1 MVALVTL
8 LVFSAT
14 FLIVA
19 LAVLVA
25 WLTLQRGKPQDA
37 SAREAPSRPSGP
49 ALFKEE
55 SLSTIEVWASL
66 LNQFDFIAML
76 QLRLEQADVNW
87 SAGRFTALMLLS
99 GSIGLVLPLQF
110 RWMPLW
116 FAALSGVVLACL
128 PYFYVLKRRAK
139 RFRKFEEGFPDAL
152 DSLAR
157 ALRAGHPL
165 SAGMEILAHES
176 APPVSVEMRKV
187 AVEGNLGMSWEV
199 ALQNLGRRM
208 PLLEVNMFASA
219 IQLQSRTGGKL
230 NEVLSNLAETMREAT
245 ALKGEVQALA
255 AHGRL
260 TGTVLTLL
268 PLVIAGIMAMV
279 NPGYLDVLLQNS
291 TGKYLII
298 AAIGC
303 LIAGHF
309 VIRRLVDIK
318 V

>member
-1 MVALVTL
+1 MAALITI
-8 LVFSAT
+8 LVFCVT
-14 FLIVA
+14 FLVAA

-25 WLTLQRGKPQDA
+25 WLTFERRKPQEA
-37 SAREAPSRPSGP
+37 SAPEPPGWSSGL

-55 SLSTIEVWASL
+55 SPSTIEVWARL
-66 LNQFDFIAML
+66 LNHFDFMTLL
-76 QLRLEQADVNW
+76 QSRLEQADVNW
-87 SAGRFTALMLLS
+87 SVGRFTSLMLLS
-99 GSIGLVLPLQF
+99 GSIGLALPLQ
-110 RWMPLW
+110 WPWVPLW
-116 FAALSGVVLACL
+116 LAAISGVLLACL
-128 PYFYVLKRRAK
+128 PYLYILRRRAR

-157 ALRAGHPL
+157 ALRAGHPFGT
-165 SAGMEILAHES
+165 GMEILANES

-187 AVEGNLGMSWEV
+187 ATEGNLGMSWEV
-199 ALQNLGRRM
+199 ALQNLGRRV

-245 ALKGEVQALA
+245 ALKGEVRALA

-268 PLVIAGIMAMV
+268 PLVIAGIMAVV
-279 NPGYLDVLLQNS
+279 NPGYLDVLIQNP
-291 TGKYLII
+291 TGKYMII
-298 AAIGC
+298 AAVSC